1 MGEHFGRSMSIC
13 GTRYFPSPR
22 QSPSSRGH
30 PANPLQRPSRETA
43 QKTPGH
49 EYSLAHLTPA
59 DEAVTTP
66 IDPVIK
72 QVLGEVEPPNEQ
84 RSECAA
90 LDRSH

>member
-66 IDPVIK
+66 SDPILK
-72 QVLGEVEPPNEQ
+72 QVPGEVEPPNEQ